1 MIFRPMS
8 ETNQIEDTSKTS
20 AFMGRPQRLSIVVY
34 SEKIDKVH
42 YAFAM
47 ASAAAAINIPS
58 TLLFTM
64 SAIQAIVETDGQ
76 PGWMSM
82 KTTDGR
88 IGASLDKDYRERG
101 IAAFEELIEACS
113 TLGVRIIACEM
124 GLRAM
129 GLSRQDLRNDIEIFD
144 GGLVTFFSDAGDSPI
159 TFL

>member
-1 MIFRPMS
+1 ML
-8 ETNQIEDTSKTS
+8 ETEQLEDTSETS
-20 AFMGRPQRLSIVVY
+20 AFVGRPQRLSIVVY
-34 SEKIDKVH
+34 SKELDKVH

-64 SAIQAIVETDGQ
+64 GAIQALVETDGQ
-76 PGWMSM
+76 PGWMAM
-82 KTTDGR
+82 TTAAGQM
-88 IGASLDKDYRERG
+88 GAYLDKDYRERG

-113 TLGVRIIACEM
+113 ALGVHIMVCEM

-129 GLSRQDLRNDIEIFD
+129 GLGRQDLRNDIEISE